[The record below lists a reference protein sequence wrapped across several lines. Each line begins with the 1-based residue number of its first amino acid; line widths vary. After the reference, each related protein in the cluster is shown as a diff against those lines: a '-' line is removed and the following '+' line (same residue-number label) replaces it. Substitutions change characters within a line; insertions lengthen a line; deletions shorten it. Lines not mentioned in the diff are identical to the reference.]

1 MATDRFAE
9 LARELA
15 LRDRDLAARLER
27 ARARAA
33 ALREWAEHA
42 LQGFRDVARDAGA
55 AHLAHVEVGPVEPD
69 EKHVDCV
76 QFKVERGRWEITCV
90 AKSAGKVTLVG
101 PYKKGKPEKPC
112 HDHPLVGGETEQALE
127 DLLVDLLRQAS
138 DRTRAKPGGGQEG
151 GG

>member
-1 MATDRFAE
+1 MATDRFSE

-76 QFKVERGRWEITCV
+76 QFRVWRGRWELVCV
-90 AKSAGKVTLVG
+90 AKASEKVTLVG
-101 PYKKGKPEKPC
+101 PFARGKAEKPC
-112 HDHPLVGGETEQALE
+112 ADFPLDGRAVEQGLA
-127 DLLVDLLRQAS
+127 DRLLQLLRIAS
-138 DRTRAKPGGGQEG
+138 ERSGILGEP
-151 GG
+151 